1 MSPRPSTR
9 GCANGMTCGEWR
21 AYTRVRAGFN
31 PKNRTLYRLNDRIPV
46 DCDMCD
52 HESKRQAALR
62 QLNHAAEGD
71 VQALLKSLPASPSP
85 ARSPL
90 DLVLSAIR
98 CFWGRTS
105 RVPLRHFL
113 AL

>member
-46 DCDMCD
+46 DCDMCG
-52 HESKRQAALR
+52 HESKRRAALR
-62 QLNHAAEGD
+62 HLDHAAEGD
-71 VQALLKSLPASPSP
+71 LHALLKSPPA
-85 ARSPL
+85 
-90 DLVLSAIR
+90 
-98 CFWGRTS
+98 
-105 RVPLRHFL
+105 
-113 AL
+113 